1 MWNALSPAEKSARR
15 AHAQAPTT
23 PGPMSDLHFVFPPIA
38 TMASQLAYGGA
49 GQIVCAASCPSSVS
63 RRTGLAATNVNTLE
77 QGSLD
82 ASAQGV
88 LTRAQEIRGLI
99 ELVGA
104 SQRGGLYEG
113 VYESG
118 AGFGAELRKGNKRL
132 RQTGFS
138 SAFEA
143 ALERAKW
150 AKADMEGLH
159 DNAPQRPCAELN
171 PAEMVT
177 GCLRPPSAPLGAGG
191 HTNNN
196 TPSSCC

>member
-1 MWNALSPAEKSARR
+1 M
-15 AHAQAPTT
+15 
-23 PGPMSDLHFVFPPIA
+23 
-38 TMASQLAYGGA
+38 
-49 GQIVCAASCPSSVS
+49 
-63 RRTGLAATNVNTLE
+63 AATNVNTLE

-99 ELVGA
+99 ELEGA

-159 DNAPQRPCAELN
+159 DNAPQRPCAEMN

-177 GCLRPPSAPLGAGG
+177 HQQEMECLRYSA
-191 HTNNN
+191 
-196 TPSSCC
+196 